1 MRVRKRPDAVGGGR
15 HVDLTTMLDPR
26 ACYRAVLA
34 RDPRFDGRF
43 FTCVT
48 STGIYCRP
56 ICPARTPKLENCR
69 FVPSAA
75 AAQELGFRPCLRC
88 RPELSP
94 HLAAFRGTEATVER
108 ALALIGDG
116 ALDGDAGVEAL
127 AERLGLGERQL
138 RRLFER
144 HLGASPVSVAQTR
157 RVLFALQLVTETS
170 LSMAEVALAAG
181 FGSIRRFNAVFSA
194 LYRRPPASLRRAGR
208 APKTSSVT
216 LKLAY
221 RPPYDWDAMLE
232 FFAARAIPGV
242 ELVESGRYARSVCV
256 AGAVG
261 SIEVRPGHGTLIA
274 TLRVPAVKA
283 LPALVTRIRR
293 AFDLDADVET
303 IAAHL
308 ARDPG
313 LSPLVK
319 ERPGLRTPGSWDPFE
334 QAVRTILGQQ
344 VSVAAARKLAQ
355 KLVELAGPAVAP
367 ELTGDSGIF
376 RLFPSPSQLLAA
388 DLSALGMPGARR
400 AAIVSLCRAAKDPA
414 LFDRHSGLE
423 SAVTRLMELDGFGP
437 WTAEYVALR
446 ALGHSD
452 AFPAGDVALQRSVPD
467 GAPRLSETSLRARA
481 EAWRP
486 WRAYAAQHLWTADAA
501 RKEARAHG

>member
-1 MRVRKRPDAVGGGR
+1 VS
-15 HVDLTTMLDPR
+15 LLDPN

-48 STGIYCRP
+48 STGVYCRP
-56 ICPARTPKLENCR
+56 ICPARTPRFENCR
-69 FVPSAA
+69 FVRSPA

-94 HLAAFRGTEATVER
+94 HLAAFHGTEATVAR
-108 ALALIGDG
+108 ALSLIEDG
-116 ALDGDAGVEAL
+116 ALDGDAGVDAL

-157 RVLFALQLVTETS
+157 RVLFALQLVTETR
-170 LSMAEVALAAG
+170 LSMTEIALASG
-181 FGSIRRFNAVFSA
+181 FGSIRRFNAVFQN
-194 LYRRPPASLRRAGR
+194 LYRRPPASLRKSALS
-208 APKTSSVT
+208 PKTSAVT

-221 RPPYDWDAMLE
+221 RPPYDWDAVLAHL
-232 FFAARAIPGV
+232 AARAIPGV
-242 ELVESGRYARSVCV
+242 ELVLGDRYARTV
-256 AGAVG
+256 AIDGAVG
-261 SIEVRPGHGTLIA
+261 SIEVRPGRGALSA
-274 TLRVPAVKA
+274 TLRIPAVKA
-283 LPALVTRIRR
+283 LPTLVSRIRR

-303 IAAHL
+303 ISAHL
-308 ARDPG
+308 GRDPK
-313 LSPLVK
+313 LLPLVR
-319 ERPGLRTPGSWDPFE
+319 ERPGLRTPGGWDPFE

-344 VSVAAARKLAQ
+344 VTVAAARQLASR
-355 KLVELAGPAVAP
+355 LVELART
-367 ELTGDSGIF
+367 ELTPEQSGDPALF
-376 RLFPSPSQLLAA
+376 RRFPTADELLAA
-388 DLSALGMPGARR
+388 DLGELGLPRARR
-400 AAIVSLCRAAKDPA
+400 AAILSLCQAAADPE
-414 LFDRHSGLE
+414 LFDRHAGLDQ
-423 SAVTRLMELDGFGP
+423 AVLRLRQLRGFGP

-452 AFPAGDVALQRSVPD
+452 AFPAGDVALQRSVTTSSL
-467 GAPRLSETSLRARA
+467 RVTEHSLRARA

-501 RKEARAHG
+501 RKEARVHA

>member
-1 MRVRKRPDAVGGGR
+1 
-15 HVDLTTMLDPR
+15 MLDEE

-116 ALDGDAGVEAL
+116 ALDGDTGVDAL

-170 LSMAEVALAAG
+170 LSMAEVALASG
-181 FGSIRRFNAVFSA
+181 FGSVRRFNAVFSA
-194 LYRRPPASLRRAGR
+194 LYRRPPATLRRSGR

-216 LKLAY
+216 LKLSY
-221 RPPYDWDAMLE
+221 RPPYAWDAMLA

-242 ELVESGRYARSVCV
+242 ELVEGGRYARTV
-256 AGAVG
+256 AVDGAIG
-261 SIEVRPGHGTLIA
+261 AIEVRPGGDALIA
-274 TLRVPAVKA
+274 TLRIPAVRA
-283 LPALVTRIRR
+283 LPALVAHIRR

-308 ARDPG
+308 GRDPG
-313 LSPLVK
+313 LLPLVQ
-319 ERPGLRTPGSWDPFE
+319 ERPGLRTPGGWDPFE
-334 QAVRTILGQQ
+334 QAVRTVLGQQ
-344 VSVAAARKLAQ
+344 VTVGAARKLA
-355 KLVELAGPAVAP
+355 KRLVELAGREVAP
-367 ELTGDSGIF
+367 ELTGNAALC
-376 RLFPSPSQLLAA
+376 RLFPGPAEVLAS
-388 DLSALGMPGARR
+388 DLDALGMPRARR
-400 AAIVSLCRAAKDPA
+400 AAIASLCRAAGDPA

-423 SAVTRLMELDGFGP
+423 DAVTRLMQLDGFGP
-437 WTAEYVALR
+437 WTAEYIALR
-446 ALGHSD
+446 ALGHAD
-452 AFPAGDVALQRSVPD
+452 AFPAGDVALQRSVTN
-467 GAPRLSETSLRARA
+467 GAPRITETLLRARA

-501 RKEARAHG
+501 RNEARAHG

>member
-1 MRVRKRPDAVGGGR
+1 
-15 HVDLTTMLDPR
+15 MLDSE

-34 RDPRFDGRF
+34 RDLRFDGRF

-48 STGIYCRP
+48 STGVYCRP
-56 ICPARTPKLENCR
+56 VCPARTPRFENCR

-108 ALALIGDG
+108 ALSLIADG
-116 ALDGDAGVEAL
+116 ALDGEAGVDAL

-157 RVLFALQLVTETS
+157 RVLFALQLVRETR

-181 FGSIRRFNAVFSA
+181 FGSIRRYNAVFRA
-194 LYRRPPASLRRAGR
+194 LYRRSPASLRRATR
-208 APKTSSVT
+208 TAPKTSSVT

-221 RPPYDWDAMLE
+221 RPPYDWDAMLAH
-232 FFAARAIPGV
+232 FAARAIAGV
-242 ELVESGRYARSVCV
+242 ELVEHDRYARTVELD
-256 AGAVG
+256 GALG
-261 SIEVRPGHGTLIA
+261 SIEVRPGGRGVLLA
-274 TLRVPAVKA
+274 TLRIPAVKA
-283 LPALVTRIRR
+283 LPALVSRIRR

-308 ARDPG
+308 GQDPR

-319 ERPGLRTPGSWDPFE
+319 ERPGLRTPGGWDPFE
-334 QAVRTILGQQ
+334 QAVRAILGQQ
-344 VSVAAARKLAQ
+344 VTVTAARKLASR
-355 KLVELAGPAVAP
+355 LVSLAGLEVEP
-367 ELTGDSGIF
+367 EQSGDSALN
-376 RLFPSPSQLLAA
+376 RLFPGPTALLATGLA
-388 DLSALGMPGARR
+388 TLGMPRARR
-400 AAIVSLCRAAKDPA
+400 AAIVSLCGAASDPA
-414 LFDRHSGLE
+414 LFDRHVALE
-423 SAVTRLMELDGFGP
+423 TAVLRLQRLAGFGP

-452 AFPAGDVALQRSVPD
+452 AFPAGDVALQRSATP
-467 GAPRLSETSLRARA
+467 GSLRLSETSLRARA

-501 RKEARAHG
+501 RKEAHAQR

>member
-1 MRVRKRPDAVGGGR
+1 
-15 HVDLTTMLDPR
+15 MLDAE

-56 ICPARTPKLENCR
+56 ICPARTPRFRNCR

-94 HLAAFRGTEATVER
+94 HLAAFRGTEATVAR
-108 ALALIGDG
+108 ALSLIAEG
-116 ALDGDAGVEAL
+116 ALDGEAGVDAL

-157 RVLFALQLVTETS
+157 RVLFALQLVSETR

-181 FGSIRRFNAVFSA
+181 FGSIRRFNAVFHA
-194 LYRRPPASLRRAGR
+194 LYRRPPASLRRATQS
-208 APKTSSVT
+208 PKTSSVT

-221 RPPYDWDAMLE
+221 RQPYDWDAMLTH
-232 FFAARAIPGV
+232 FAARAIAGV
-242 ELVESGRYARSVCV
+242 ELVEQDRYARTVEID
-256 AGAVG
+256 GAVG
-261 SIEVRPGHGTLIA
+261 SIEVRPGRGALLA
-274 TLRVPAVKA
+274 TLRIPAVQA
-283 LPALVTRIRR
+283 LPALVARIRR

-303 IAAHL
+303 IALHL
-308 ARDPG
+308 GQDPR

-319 ERPGLRTPGSWDPFE
+319 ARPGLRTPGGWEPFE
-334 QAVRTILGQQ
+334 QAVRAILGQQ
-344 VSVAAARKLAQ
+344 VSVAAAQ
-355 KLVELAGPAVAP
+355 KLGTQLVTLAGLTLEPAQ
-367 ELTGDSGIF
+367 SGHPALN
-376 RLFPSPSQLLAA
+376 RLFPGPSALLATE
-388 DLSALGMPGARR
+388 LGALGMPRARR
-400 AAIVSLCRAAKDPA
+400 AAIASLCRAASDPA
-414 LFDRHSGLE
+414 LFDRHVALDAAVARLRTLE
-423 SAVTRLMELDGFGP
+423 GFGP

-452 AFPAGDVALQRSVPD
+452 AFPAGDVALQRSATP
-467 GAPRLSETSLRARA
+467 GALRLSEASLRARA

-501 RKEARAHG
+501 RKEENAQR